1 MRLWHK
7 DLIPV
12 LPRQQLL
19 GQWRECCAIMAN
31 IAKNGTPNHVLV
43 NKIMEYPPEHFYAYA
58 KRVHIEMTVRGY
70 NADVNKLNDGFKNAF
85 GLSSVRFVDDD
96 ELYSSWH
103 DDRYLTQCFYNLQ
116 EKYDCGA
123 ITDEE
128 WDRIDYRYRVL
139 TSEHICDWCGK
150 PFDPEYGLFFD
161 DVDDSST
168 WDTSDM
174 KGKKLCGS
182 CAASYCGNFC

>member
-43 NKIMEYPPEHFYAYA
+43 NRIMDYKFSHFFWYSYDV
-58 KRVHIEMTVRGY
+58 KQEMNRRGY
-70 NADVNKLNDGFKNAF
+70 KCDFSKFESNYENYT
-85 GLSSVRFVDDD
+85 GLKIWPFPVMPEKQFT
-96 ELYSSWH
+96 SWMN
-103 DDRYLTQCFYNLQ
+103 DRYLVQCYYNLQ
-116 EKYDCGA
+116 EKHDCGA

-128 WDRIDYRYRVL
+128 WQKVEERYKEL
-139 TSEHICDWCGK
+139 IG
-150 PFDPEYGLFFD
+150 
-161 DVDDSST
+161 
-168 WDTSDM
+168 
-174 KGKKLCGS
+174 
-182 CAASYCGNFC
+182 

>member
-31 IAKNGTPNHVLV
+31 IAKKGTPNHVLV
-43 NKIMEYPPEHFYAYA
+43 NKVMDYKISHFFWYAYDV
-58 KRVHIEMTVRGY
+58 KREMNRRGHKCDFSKFERNY
-70 NADVNKLNDGFKNAF
+70 EKHTGMQICPSPVMTEYQFTGWMN
-85 GLSSVRFVDDD
+85 
-96 ELYSSWH
+96 
-103 DDRYLTQCFYNLQ
+103 DRYLTQNYYNLQ

-128 WDRIDYRYRVL
+128 WAKIEERYREL
-139 TSEHICDWCGK
+139 MGK
-150 PFDPEYGLFFD
+150 
-161 DVDDSST
+161 
-168 WDTSDM
+168 
-174 KGKKLCGS
+174 
-182 CAASYCGNFC
+182 